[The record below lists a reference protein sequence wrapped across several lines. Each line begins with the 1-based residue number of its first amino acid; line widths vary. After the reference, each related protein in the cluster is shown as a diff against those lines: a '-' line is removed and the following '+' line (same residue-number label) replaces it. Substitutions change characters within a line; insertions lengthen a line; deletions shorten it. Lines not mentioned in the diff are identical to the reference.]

1 VRDVL
6 GAIENWRAS
15 GLRVAAATVVGVQG
29 SAPRDPGAV
38 LAVSEDGEVAGS
50 VSGGCVEG
58 AVVEEAR
65 DVLATGRPRLVSYGI
80 SDDDAEGHG
89 LTCGGTI
96 RVFVEL
102 VDW

>member
-1 VRDVL
+1 MRDVL
-6 GAIENWRAS
+6 GAIQNWRAS
-15 GLRVAAATVVGVQG
+15 GLRVAAATVVTVQG

-38 LAVSEDGEVAGS
+38 LAVSESGEVAGS

-80 SDDDAEGHG
+80 SGEDAEGHG

>member
-1 VRDVL
+1 MRDVL
-6 GAIENWRAS
+6 GAIESWRGT
-15 GLRVAAATVVGVQG
+15 GLRVAAATVVAVQG

-38 LAVSEDGEVAGS
+38 LAVSESGEVAGS

-80 SDDDAEGHG
+80 SNEDAEGHG

>member
-1 VRDVL
+1 MRDVL
-6 GAIENWRAS
+6 EAIERWRAA
-15 GLRVAAATVVGVQG
+15 GLRVAAGTVVGVER

-38 LAVSEDGEVAGS
+38 LAVSESGEVAGS

-58 AVVEEAR
+58 AVVEEAY
-65 DVLATGRPRLVSYGI
+65 DVLATGRPRVVSYGI
-80 SDDDAEGHG
+80 SDEDAEGHG